1 VLVEEVSGHPRG
13 NSIGVAGLE
22 RGEVCT
28 HGLATRVHLRD
39 GTGHPMWSNDA
50 VADDPDDPDDPDE
63 ASPWTRDD
71 WLPDSAV
78 PDENVLG
85 IGPRATVGGPS
96 TAEPPPEDFD
106 VPDSDA
112 RTSGSSTVRRVVAA
126 GVVIALLVG
135 SAAALLRDDE
145 VPEAVPDSDADPAD
159 VVTSVPATVSPDTI
173 PPTDSV
179 VVDVPTS
186 SEPGEPGDLL
196 QAAGVSPI
204 VVGELPAWTER
215 TIPIAEPLAAM
226 ASTEVVTLSRTGIV
240 SVTEFPS
247 GRTRSVDVSAV
258 GADLQLAFGD
268 GSIVVFDSTTL
279 LQIREGEPV
288 VESELGDGIIFV
300 QSWTGTG
307 NFIVTTP
314 ATGARAPEQDWV
326 LRPDGSLE
334 LLDNRFAVETSF
346 FSRVFSPFGDALVT
360 APGGV
365 YAVDAAGAARR
376 ISTGTLLA
384 TGSRHWAIEECD
396 EVLRCA
402 YSIIEWDTGA
412 VTSGALD
419 SIDGFGLLDP
429 STRIS
434 PDGRS
439 IAYRGDTDG
448 SGRRLI
454 LDTAT
459 GASVLAGRINQVVY
473 PDSWASDSSGLFF
486 ADGFLQFVDRTTGT
500 VTQIED
506 LDRIRAVAT
515 GTFST

>member
-1 VLVEEVSGHPRG
+1 
-13 NSIGVAGLE
+13 
-22 RGEVCT
+22 
-28 HGLATRVHLRD
+28 
-39 GTGHPMWSNDA
+39 MWSNDA
-50 VADDPDDPDDPDE
+50 VADDPDDT
-63 ASPWTRDD
+63 SPWTRDD
-71 WLPDSAV
+71 WVPDSAV
-78 PDENVLG
+78 PDENVFG
-85 IGPRATVGGPS
+85 VRPRSTGGKPS
-96 TAEPPPEDFD
+96 AEEPPPEDFD
-106 VPDSDA
+106 DPDRDA
-112 RTSGSSTVRRVVAA
+112 RTSGSSVVRRVVAA
-126 GVVIALLVG
+126 GVIIALLIG
-135 SAAALLRDDE
+135 SAGALLRNDDE
-145 VPEAVPDSDADPAD
+145 SETATEPSLAPLD
-159 VVTSVPATVSPDTI
+159 VVVSVPSTSAPDTI
-173 PPTDSV
+173 PPTSASV
-179 VVDVPTS
+179 VTVPVS
-186 SEPGEPGDLL
+186 PDPDEPVQLKASAP
-196 QAAGVSPI
+196 PI
-204 VVGELPAWTER
+204 VVGDVPAWAER
-215 TIPIAEPLAAM
+215 TITVPEPLATM

-258 GADLQLAFGD
+258 GAELQLAFGD

-279 LQIREGEPV
+279 LQIRDGEPV
-288 VESELGDGIIFV
+288 VESEVGDGIIFV
-300 QSWTGTG
+300 QPWTGTG

-314 ATGARAPEQDWV
+314 TTGTRDLEQDWV

-334 LLDNRFAVETSF
+334 LLDNRFTAETSF
-346 FSRVFSPFGDALVT
+346 FSRVFSPFGDALLT

-365 YAVDAAGAARR
+365 YAVDAAGDARR

-402 YSIIEWDTGA
+402 YSIIEWDSGT
-412 VTSGALD
+412 VTPGVLD

-454 LDTAT
+454 LDTVT
-459 GASVLAGRINQVVY
+459 GESVLAGRINQLVY

-486 ADGFLQFVDRTTGT
+486 ADGFLQFVERTMGT